1 MTCSSDY
8 KNIALKI
15 LFAVA
20 IAFCLAIPFSTN
32 ANAAAGV
39 NNFKIT
45 SGIDTSKTSEITF
58 DSTRVISGTAETGA
72 KISITIY
79 EPYTNAAGK
88 TAYKLI
94 RTYNLTVGS
103 TGIFSQSISL
113 KEGVNYL
120 VVTARKDGK
129 YSEIRT
135 TINRKNKVLKSVLSQ
150 SIAVPGQGKW

>member
-1 MTCSSDY
+1 MTNCVDV
-8 KNIALKI
+8 KNILLKFI
-15 LFAVA
+15 FTVA
-20 IAFCLAIPFSTN
+20 IALCLAIPFSVN
-32 ANAAAGV
+32 AHAAPV
-39 NNFKIT
+39 SNFKIT
-45 SGIDTSKTSEITF
+45 SGVSGKASEITF

-79 EPYTNAAGK
+79 EPYTNSAGK

-103 TGIFSQSISL
+103 TGIFSQTISL
-113 KEGVNYL
+113 KEGANYL

-135 TINRKNKVLKSVLSQ
+135 TINRKNKVIKSVLSQ
-150 SIAVPGQGKW
+150 SIAVPGRSKW

>member
-1 MTCSSDY
+1 MTFVYNY
-8 KNIALKI
+8 KRLILKI
-15 LFAVA
+15 LFVVAV
-20 IAFCLAIPFSTN
+20 AFCLAIPFSIN
-32 ANAAAGV
+32 AQAAPAV
-39 NNFKIT
+39 SNFKIT
-45 SGIDTSKTSEITF
+45 SGFATNKTSEITF
-58 DSTRVISGTAETGA
+58 DSTRVISGTAEKGA

-79 EPYTNAAGK
+79 EPYTNSAGK

-150 SIAVPGQGKW
+150 SIAVPGRGKW

>member
-1 MTCSSDY
+1 MNYVCNVNI
-8 KNIALKI
+8 KNLIIKMVVATALA
-15 LFAVA
+15 L
-20 IAFCLAIPFSTN
+20 CLAAAFSVRAHA
-32 ANAAAGV
+32 ANPVG
-39 NNFKIT
+39 NYKIT
-45 SGIDTSKTSEITF
+45 KGINKASEITF

-72 KISITIY
+72 QISITIY

-103 TGIFSQSISL
+103 TGIFSQNVSL

-129 YSEIRT
+129 YSETRT
-135 TINRKNKVLKSVLSQ
+135 TINRKNAVLKSTLSQ

>member
-1 MTCSSDY
+1 MTCCCNIQI
-8 KNIALKI
+8 KNIIIKAALV
-15 LFAVA
+15 LALA
-20 IAFCLAIPFSTN
+20 LCLAIPFAVN
-32 ANAAAGV
+32 VHAASPV
-39 NNFKIT
+39 SNFKIT
-45 SGIDTSKTSEITF
+45 NGITKSSEITF

-72 KISITIY
+72 QISITIY
-79 EPYTNAAGK
+79 EPYTNSAGK

-94 RTYNLTVGS
+94 RNYNLTVGS
-103 TGIFSQSISL
+103 TGIFSQNISL

-150 SIAVPGQGKW
+150 SIAVPGSSKW